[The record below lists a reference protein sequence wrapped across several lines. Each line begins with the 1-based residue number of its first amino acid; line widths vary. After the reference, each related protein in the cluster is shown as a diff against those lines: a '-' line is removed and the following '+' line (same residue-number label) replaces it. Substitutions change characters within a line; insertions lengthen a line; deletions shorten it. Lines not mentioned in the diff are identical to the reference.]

1 MSRPIKKGVIMVEPT
16 RVDASRIK
24 ASRSSGSA
32 RFRGKAI
39 PDHHPQLSIGKVFVF
54 LSFPFSV
61 LLLMDSLSSD
71 PHERIIYALL
81 PFCAVAVFGWNRFRS
96 GAVAS
101 LMLTLVGLLI
111 RSFG

>member
-39 PDHHPQLSIGKVFVF
+39 PDTHPQLSIGKVFVF

-61 LLLMDSLSSD
+61 LLLMEALAV
-71 PHERIIYALL
+71 ERRPDILYLLL
-81 PFCAVAVFGWNRFRS
+81 PFCAVAVFGWNRLRS

-101 LMLTLVGLLI
+101 LALTFVGLVIYSL
-111 RSFG
+111 G